1 MNRLHTTA
9 ALGGALGLMLA
20 SVALGGGSAAAGSST
35 TVPTAPVVSTA
46 EGNQEAAVVAAEDRR
61 LIELRAVTSTSQ
73 AKAASGQSPYRVE
86 TGSTYTL
93 VLTPQTA
100 PYTFAD
106 LLELEPE
113 TLVLQPDGSYL
124 LSEDIY
130 VERGATLDLATTT
143 GLTLKMQS
151 DAAGFASIVSYGG
164 DIVVTGTAAKP
175 VNIESW
181 NPQVQAPQT
190 DLTNGRS
197 YIREVGGQLRLSY
210 VNVSNLGFWSGDT
223 GGIAMTGTN
232 RPSAGSTTYSGTVS
246 NSSTLNSNQV
256 TTSPVG
262 SSSGSSSEFYV
273 PGMSYVSAKID
284 HTNVTDDA
292 FGLYFSTAQGVA
304 ISDSAVTG
312 SLVEGI
318 DLHRLTTEVEIQ
330 NVSSNQNDGPGFDIS
345 RAAQQVQISDCT
357 ADYNLGNGYT
367 VNGQPISQ
375 GASASGESLG
385 SYGNNSIGSSTAQG
399 NSHYG
404 IEVQGGL
411 NITLEKNT
419 IIGNQM
425 GIVVTKATDTVTISG
440 NVLEQQDRE
449 GISLIDGVMKAAV
462 TGNQIQGA
470 ATGIYVRDSV
480 VELEGNAVSGASLHA
495 ITMLGSDAGSV
506 VKGNTLGGAG
516 VSPLDTDRVTGKI
529 TLGGENTAGWDDT
542 VPLLRRLEA
551 VVRPLTLIWLGIFTV
566 LIVAAYRNWRTRTG
580 KGRRH
585 LRRRAELA
593 PGRHPYTNQFILA
606 TAPPMTL
613 DEVLA
618 ESARKMDSARA
629 VTAERLARRA
639 KPAGAPAAAA
649 TPKPTPVSA
658 PVPTPVV
665 AAESSREKQRAAF
678 ESAKPVRT
686 AEPVKAPEPVR
697 TAVPEPMRAQGPVWT
712 PPARSPEPAVA
723 TASAASAAS
732 AAAGSTGSAP
742 VPESALLETTVLP
755 VVLDKEP
762 VRPAPETL
770 VLAGGLGELR
780 EESDDSL
787 DFPTFGEISGGT
799 GRRRAR
805 PAAPD
810 PAEAEERQW

>member
-1 MNRLHTTA
+1 MKKLHTTA
-9 ALGGALGLMLA
+9 ALGGALGITLA
-20 SVALGGGSAAAGSST
+20 SIALGGGSAAAATGSST
-35 TVPTAPVVSTA
+35 TVPTAPVISTA

-73 AKAASGQSPYRVE
+73 AKASSGQSPYRVE

-100 PYTFAD
+100 PYTLDD

-151 DAAGFASIVSYGG
+151 DAEGFASIVSYGG
-164 DIVVTGTAAKP
+164 DIIVTGTAAKP

-210 VNVSNLGFWSGDT
+210 VDASNLGFWSGDT

-246 NSSTLNSNQV
+246 NSTTLNSNQV

-262 SSSGSSSEFYV
+262 STSGSSSEFYV

-284 HTNVTDDA
+284 HTNISDDA

-330 NVSSNQNDGPGFDIS
+330 DVSSNQNDGPGFDIS
-345 RAAQQVQISDCT
+345 RAAQQVQILDCT

-425 GIVVTKATDTVTISG
+425 GIVVTKATDTVTIFE
-440 NVLEQQDRE
+440 NDLEKQDRE
-449 GISLIDGVMKAAV
+449 GISLIDGVTKAAV
-462 TGNQIQGA
+462 TDNWIQGA

-480 VELEGNAVSGASLHA
+480 VELERNTVSGASLHA
-495 ITMLGSDAGSV
+495 ITLLGSDTGSV
-506 VKGNTLGGAG
+506 IGHNTLGGAG
-516 VSPLDTDRVTGKI
+516 VSPLETDRVTGKI
-529 TLGGENTAGWDDT
+529 TLGTEDTAGWDDT

-551 VVRPLTLIWLGIFTV
+551 VIRPLTLIWLGIFTV
-566 LIVAAYRNWRTRTG
+566 LIVAAYRNWRTRNG
-580 KGRRH
+580 KGKRH

-593 PGRHPYTNQFILA
+593 PGRHPYTNQFMMAI
-606 TAPPMTL
+606 APPMTL

-618 ESARKMDSARA
+618 ESARKMDAARA

-639 KPAGAPAAAA
+639 KPAAEPAVKPAPAVAV
-649 TPKPTPVSA
+649 TPA
-658 PVPTPVV
+658 PVVPAQQT
-665 AAESSREKQRAAF
+665 RDKQRAAF
-678 ESAKPVRT
+678 ESAKPVTT
-686 AEPVKAPEPVR
+686 AEPVKTPTPVK
-697 TAVPEPMRAQGPVWT
+697 TPAPEPMRAQGPVWT
-712 PPARSPEPAVA
+712 PPTRSPEPTAA
-723 TASAASAAS
+723 ATTSTASAPA
-732 AAAGSTGSAP
+732 
-742 VPESALLETTVLP
+742 PESAMLETTVLP

-762 VRPAPETL
+762 AHEAPETL

-780 EESDDSL
+780 EESEDSL

-805 PAAPD
+805 PSLPD
-810 PAEAEERQW
+810 SAEAEERQW

>member
-1 MNRLHTTA
+1 V
-9 ALGGALGLMLA
+9 LGGALGL
-20 SVALGGGSAAAGSST
+20 ALLSAAAGAGPASAAGGSGT

-61 LIELRAVTSTSQ
+61 LIELRAVTSTSE
-73 AKAASGQSPYRVE
+73 AKSSTGQSPYRVE

-151 DAAGFASIVSYGG
+151 DAEGFASIVSYGG
-164 DIVVTGTAAKP
+164 DIIVTGTAAKP
-175 VNIESW
+175 VTIESW
-181 NPQVQAPQT
+181 NPQVQTPQT

-197 YIREVGGQLRLSY
+197 YIREIGGQLRLSY
-210 VNVSNLGFWSGDT
+210 VDVSNLGFWSGDT

-232 RPSAGSTTYSGTVS
+232 RPSAGSTTYSGTVGD
-246 NSSTLNSNQV
+246 STPLNSNQV

-284 HTNVTDDA
+284 HTNISDDA

-304 ISDSAVTG
+304 ISDSAITG

-330 NVSSNQNDGPGFDIS
+330 DVSSNQNDGPGFDIS
-345 RAAQQVQISDCT
+345 RAAQQVQIADCT

-449 GISLIDGVMKAAV
+449 GISLIDGVSQAAV

-495 ITMLGSDAGSV
+495 ITLIGSDAGSV
-506 VKGNTLGGAG
+506 IKGNTLGGAG
-516 VSPLDTDRVTGKI
+516 VSALDTARVTGKI
-529 TLGGENTAGWDDT
+529 TLGAENAAGWDDT

-551 VVRPLTLIWLGIFTV
+551 VIRPLTLIWLGIFTV
-566 LIVAAYRNWRTRTG
+566 LIVAAYRNWRTRNG
-580 KGRRH
+580 KGKRH
-585 LRRRAELA
+585 DRRRAALA
-593 PGRHPYTNQFILA
+593 PGRHPYTNQFVMAI
-606 TAPPMTL
+606 APPKTL

-618 ESARKMDSARA
+618 ESAQKMAQARA
-629 VTAERLARRA
+629 ETAERLARRA
-639 KPAGAPAAAA
+639 KPVAEPVPEPVPVPAAR
-649 TPKPTPVSA
+649 
-658 PVPTPVV
+658 
-665 AAESSREKQRAAF
+665 AAESQRDKQRAAF

-686 AEPVKAPEPVR
+686 AEPVKTPEPAG
-697 TAVPEPMRAQGPVWT
+697 TPVPAAEPVKAQPPIWT
-712 PPARSPEPAVA
+712 PPPRTPEPAVA
-723 TASAASAAS
+723 AAS
-732 AAAGSTGSAP
+732 AAA
-742 VPESALLETTVLP
+742 VPESAYHETTMLP
-755 VVLDKEP
+755 VVLDQEP
-762 VRPAPETL
+762 AHPAPETL
-770 VLAGGLGELR
+770 VLAGGLGALR
-780 EESDDSL
+780 EEAEDPL
-787 DFPTFGEISGGT
+787 DFPSFGEISGGT

-805 PAAPD
+805 PAVPD